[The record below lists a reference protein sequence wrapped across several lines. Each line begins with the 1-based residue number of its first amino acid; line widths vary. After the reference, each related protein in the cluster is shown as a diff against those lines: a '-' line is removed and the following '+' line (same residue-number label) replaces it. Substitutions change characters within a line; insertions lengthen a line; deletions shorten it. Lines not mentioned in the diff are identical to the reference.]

1 MKMPEDKMSVF
12 ANCFKIQTEYV
23 GLSEDEFRHSKDLFT
38 LPEANNLG
46 VYKNGKLTLAETYEG
61 KGEISEYD
69 TVREY
74 FG

>member
-1 MKMPEDKMSVF
+1 MSVY
-12 ANCFKIQTEYV
+12 ANTFKIQTEYEN
-23 GLSEDEFRHSKDLFT
+23 LSDDEFRHSKDVFT
-38 LPEANNLG
+38 LPESNNLAI
-46 VYKNGKLTLAETYEG
+46 YKDGAITLAETYEG